1 MRFIP
6 GMQCCNVYREQ
17 AGLSC
22 DYGNQLCC
30 ASSALERMANRM
42 PSGIPRLLNTLF
54 DTFPASAGYVMQHA
68 LRYADPAVALDV
80 AAKYCASMQSR
91 ADRLAFKDQ
100 IAGYLNA
107 VQLAKFEEHTL
118 AEFHRRKA
126 STNRG

>member
-1 MRFIP
+1 MRFAE
-6 GMQCCNVYREQ
+6 GMACCNPYREQ

-30 ASSALERMANRM
+30 ASSAIERMAIGM
-42 PSGIPRLLNTLF
+42 PSGIPRLLNMLF

-91 ADRLAFKDQ
+91 ADRVAFKDQ
-100 IAGYLNA
+100 VAGYLSA
-107 VQLAKFEEHTL
+107 EQLATFEERTL

>member
-30 ASSALERMANRM
+30 ASSAIERMANGM
-42 PSGIPRLLNTLF
+42 PSGVPRLINTLL
-54 DTFPASAGYVMQHA
+54 DTFPASAGYVIQHA
-68 LRYADPAVALDV
+68 LRYADPAVAIDV
-80 AAKYCASMQSR
+80 AAKYCATLPTR

-100 IAGYLNA
+100 IAGYLSGE
-107 VQLAKFEEHTL
+107 QLEQFEKTTV
-118 AEFHRRKA
+118 AEFERRKT

>member
-1 MRFIP
+1 MRFSN
-6 GMQCCNVYREQ
+6 GMQCCNPYREQ

-30 ASSALERMANRM
+30 ASSALERMASTM
-42 PSGIPRLLNTLF
+42 PSGVPRLINTLL

-68 LRYADPAVALDV
+68 LRYADQTVAISV
-80 AAKYCASMQSR
+80 AAKYCASLATRS
-91 ADRLAFKDQ
+91 DRVAFKDQ
-100 IAGYLNA
+100 IAGYLSGE
-107 VQLAKFEEHTL
+107 QLDQFEQSTL